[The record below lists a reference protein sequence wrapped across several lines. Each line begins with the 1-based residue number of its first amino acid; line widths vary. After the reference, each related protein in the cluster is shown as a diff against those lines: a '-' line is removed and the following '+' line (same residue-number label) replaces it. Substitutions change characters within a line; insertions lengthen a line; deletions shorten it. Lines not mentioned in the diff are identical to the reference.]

1 MKMKK
6 KVLLSIALAFAA
18 VPLFAANVNG
28 FENFVLSRSDGRP
41 SPSATIAA
49 FSSRT
54 RTTVGGEIVGFSSR
68 KPCGLVLR
76 YR

>member
-1 MKMKK
+1 MKMN
-6 KVLLSIALAFAA
+6 VLSAIALAFAA

-41 SPSATIAA
+41 SPPAAIAD

-54 RTTVGGEIVGFSSR
+54 RMTIGGEIDGFSSR

>member
-1 MKMKK
+1 MN
-6 KVLLSIALAFAA
+6 VLSAVVLAFAA

-28 FENFVLSRSDGRP
+28 FENFTLSRDDGRP
-41 SPSATIAA
+41 SPPAAIAD

-54 RTTVGGEIVGFSSR
+54 RTTIGGEINDFSSR

>member
-6 KVLLSIALAFAA
+6 KVLFAIALAFAV
-18 VPLFAANVNG
+18 VPLVAENVNG
-28 FENFVLSRSDGRP
+28 FENFALSRSDFKSNP
-41 SPSATIAA
+41 SSALAG

-54 RTTVGGEIVGFSSR
+54 RMTIGGEINDFSSR